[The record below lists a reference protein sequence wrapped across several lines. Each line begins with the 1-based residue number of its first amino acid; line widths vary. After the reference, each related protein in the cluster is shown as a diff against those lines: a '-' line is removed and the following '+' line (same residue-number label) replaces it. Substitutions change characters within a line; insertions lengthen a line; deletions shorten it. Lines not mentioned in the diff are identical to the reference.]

1 MSHVTIMENG
11 LVIDDSAL
19 EQLRNLNLQL
29 VTDGEKVLMV
39 GAHDNVTAIKV
50 ADKAHVLDAKTVH

>member
-1 MSHVTIMENG
+1 MSHVTVDSG